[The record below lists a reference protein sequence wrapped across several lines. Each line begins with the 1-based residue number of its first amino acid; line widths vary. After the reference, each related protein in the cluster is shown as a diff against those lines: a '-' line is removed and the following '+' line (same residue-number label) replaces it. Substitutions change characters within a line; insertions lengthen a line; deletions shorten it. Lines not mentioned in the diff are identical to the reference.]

1 MSNDEKHDNCTM
13 DKTLKRILTDKDF
26 KYTNLAPN
34 STNIDAL
41 KQRADELADTIIE
54 LYGEQALELAHIY
67 ESDLDND
74 FAKLVTKSAAA
85 KLRGE

>member
-1 MSNDEKHDNCTM
+1 MPPLS
-13 DKTLKRILTDKDF
+13 
-26 KYTNLAPN
+26 
-34 STNIDAL
+34 SAL

-54 LYGEQALELAHIY
+54 LYGEQSLELAHIY

-74 FAKLVTKSAAA
+74 FAKLVTKSVVA